1 MILHRF
7 VFLFV
12 VLLVTPTPGRAISI
26 ELGPRGS
33 DVLIDLTDLEDAG
46 IIIDTGRPR
55 PDRHSDARSGP
66 ATPLKTDGCQATR

>member
-1 MILHRF
+1 MILHHF

-46 IIIDTGRPR
+46 IIIDTGRHGRIGIPMR
-55 PDRHSDARSGP
+55 GQGQQPP
-66 ATPLKTDGCQATR
+66 